1 MYGWMDG
8 WMKNDGFGVPR
19 RLQKSSKIMVL
30 GVWRALGGVVLGVWR
45 ALGGGL
51 GAKWAPEPKKCPKR
65 WFADPPGDPKMG
77 PQIHQKSAKSGQ
89 ERHKSAIKRHKMAQ
103 ERPNSGQKLLKSR
116 QERPKMP
123 GDASKRPLERFSGR
137 FWVAKWSQVGTQIGA
152 KRDVNYKKLERLE
165 YCKNQ

>member
-1 MYGWMDG
+1 M
-8 WMKNDGFGVPR
+8 
-19 RLQKSSKIMVL
+19 MVL
-30 GVWRALGGVVLGVWR
+30 ECLEGSKNHQKLWFWGSGGLLGGWFSGSGGLLGGVSGPT
-45 ALGGGL
+45 GL
-51 GAKWAPEPKKCPKR
+51 QSRKKCPKS
-65 WFADPPGDPKMG
+65 WFADPPGDPKLG

-152 KRDVNYKKLERLE
+152 KLDVNYKKPKSFES
-165 YCKNQ
+165 CKTNAF

>member
-19 RLQKSSKIMVL
+19 RLQKSSKI
-30 GVWRALGGVVLGVWR
+30 VVLGVWR

-65 WFADPPGDPKMG
+65 WFADPPGDPKLG

-103 ERPNSGQKLLKSR
+103 ERPNSGQELLKSR

-137 FWVAKWSQVGTQIGA
+137 FWVAKWSQVGPQIGA
-152 KRDVNYKKLERLE
+152 KRDVNYKKSEKLGIL
-165 YCKNQ
+165 